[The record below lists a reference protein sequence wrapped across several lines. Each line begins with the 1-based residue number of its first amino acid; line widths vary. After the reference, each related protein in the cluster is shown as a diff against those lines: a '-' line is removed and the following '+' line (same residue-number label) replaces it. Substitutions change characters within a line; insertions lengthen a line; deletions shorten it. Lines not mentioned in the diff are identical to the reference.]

1 MLHLLL
7 ESKDL
12 VFGLKNNFFRSWS
25 SACRAAGIKEVR
37 FHDLRATAITFWLVR
52 GMKTEFAMLRS
63 GHTIPKTF
71 LRYVR
76 ASEDIRKKEH
86 RQLSQWE
93 LADDFASLLKLSEV
107 ELPQAGFIN

>member
-1 MLHLLL
+1 
-7 ESKDL
+7 
-12 VFGLKNNFFRSWS
+12 
-25 SACRAAGIKEVR
+25 
-37 FHDLRATAITFWLVR
+37 
-52 GMKTEFAMLRS
+52 MLRS

-93 LADDFASLLKLSEV
+93 LADDFASLVRMSEA
-107 ELPQAGFIN
+107 EISQAAFIN